1 MISTFGTI
9 GSFGTISSF
18 SSLPLGT
25 NALFVSLLTMLEIG
39 FGPGVVGLLDPSF
52 PLEWI
57 GTFASVA
64 AVAPLEG
71 LDTVARILIEGLG
84 KASIYFIIAI
94 GLTLVFGLMGVLNFA
109 HGAFAMVGSYVGGVL
124 MVLLVASSAGAAT
137 RIVFFVIVVAVVF
150 ALLTAVGAAL
160 EVGLVRPIYDRT
172 PMYQILLTFGVGLIL
187 EEVARIVA
195 TARGIQPEPK
205 WSGAQATIPSALDAP
220 SEILLTLFGARIRGF
235 YLFAIVAGAILAVV
249 VWAFLTRTLYGLY
262 IRAGSEDSEMVEAL
276 GIDVRR
282 AFTIVFGLG
291 TGLAAVGGVFLMWD
305 PTAGPSVLLNLEVLL
320 YAFVVVVIGGLGSF
334 KGTVVAALI
343 VGLADSLT
351 TWLFTSGTVPF
362 PGLSEVTLFLLLV
375 IALVIRPQGLYG
387 VEEVGG
393 H

>member
-1 MISTFGTI
+1 
-9 GSFGTISSF
+9 
-18 SSLPLGT
+18 
-25 NALFVSLLTMLEIG
+25 MLEVG
-39 FGPGVVGLLDPSF
+39 FGPGVVGLLETGTGPSVLGLLEPSF
-52 PLEWI
+52 ALEWL
-57 GTFASVA
+57 GTVASVA

-137 RIVFFVIVVAVVF
+137 RIFFFVVVVAIVF

-362 PGLSEVTLFLLLV
+362 PGLSEVTLFTLLV